1 MEPWAS
7 SMQLPDPIE
16 LVDRRLGDLDARE
29 TRLLAIGV
37 GEHIPHEVLV
47 NLDALHTERARLLG
61 QNAGLSF

>member
-7 SMQLPDPIE
+7 SIQLADPIE

-47 NLDALHTERARLLG
+47 NLDALHAERARLLG
-61 QNAGLSF
+61 QNAALAF

>member
-1 MEPWAS
+1 MQPWPS
-7 SMQLPDPIE
+7 SIQLADPTE

-47 NLDALHTERARLLG
+47 NLDALHAERARLLG
-61 QNAGLSF
+61 QNAPLAF

>member
-7 SMQLPDPIE
+7 SIQLADPIE

-47 NLDALHTERARLLG
+47 NLDALRAERARLLG
-61 QNAGLSF
+61 QNASSGF